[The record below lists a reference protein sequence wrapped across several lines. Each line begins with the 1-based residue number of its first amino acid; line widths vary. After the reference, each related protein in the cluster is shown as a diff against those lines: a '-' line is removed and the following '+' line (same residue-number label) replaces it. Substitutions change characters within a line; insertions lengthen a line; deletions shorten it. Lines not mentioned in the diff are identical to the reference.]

1 MVECGGMRDRIQFRS
16 FLWFTSLRLLLIFW
30 DLLEI
35 LDHKTVK
42 NFIGNKQ
49 VRDLFSEASRKVVI
63 SDGHEQPFSVN
74 YSVFDSSNIPL
85 QGTVEVLSFI
95 KECIFSPD

>member
-1 MVECGGMRDRIQFRS
+1 MITFLITYAHLFLLLYWTSWMEECGGMRDRIQFRS

-35 LDHKTVK
+35 LDHKTLK

-49 VRDLFSEASRKVVI
+49 VREI
-63 SDGHEQPFSVN
+63 M
-74 YSVFDSSNIPL
+74 
-85 QGTVEVLSFI
+85 
-95 KECIFSPD
+95 KEMGL

>member
-1 MVECGGMRDRIQFRS
+1 MEECGGMRDRIQFIR
-16 FLWFTSLRLLLIFW
+16 FLWFTSLRLLLRFW

-49 VRDLFSEASRKVVI
+49 VREI
-63 SDGHEQPFSVN
+63 M
-74 YSVFDSSNIPL
+74 
-85 QGTVEVLSFI
+85 
-95 KECIFSPD
+95 KEMGL